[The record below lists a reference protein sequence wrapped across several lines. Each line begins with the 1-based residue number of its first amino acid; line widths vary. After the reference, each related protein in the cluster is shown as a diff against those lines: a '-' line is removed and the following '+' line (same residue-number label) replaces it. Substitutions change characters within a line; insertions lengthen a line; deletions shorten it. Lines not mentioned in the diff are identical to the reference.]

1 MKKAVNFFRGS
12 IRVSVECPY
21 PERLVNVCAQND
33 IEFWDL
39 KRLSAT
45 TVHITMFIGGYQR
58 LRALADKAGFEIRQ
72 VKKTGVPFFLWKIR
86 KRYVLVAGM
95 LLMFLSVWGMSLF
108 VWEIDVR
115 GNKDVPPQ
123 LILQALHE
131 LGVGIG
137 SFGPAIKSEA
147 ISNDMLLKIPE
158 LAWIAVNVSGSHAD
172 VLVRERVP
180 KPPIT
185 DENTPMMVCA
195 VKSGIISKMSVLEG
209 ANLFTVGDTVQAGD
223 VIVTGIMDSL
233 TSGRR
238 SVHAMADVEA
248 RTWYELSCRMPLNTL
263 TKTYTGETITKTALI
278 FAGKRINLYLNGR
291 ISFDNYD
298 KITKENVIKL
308 PTGNILPIAVV
319 TEKYSEYSAAQ
330 KELAVLSAEEILQK
344 RLLDRLK
351 LQVTDGEIVKTE
363 FSTEMDN
370 GVIKVTL
377 KAECLEQIA
386 AERPFTA
393 EELAEAA
400 KPAPEKTD
408 ETGN

>member
-33 IEFWDL
+33 VEFWDL

-45 TVHITMFIGGYQR
+45 TVHITMFIGGYRR

-115 GNKDVPPQ
+115 GNEKVPPQ
-123 LILQALHE
+123 QILQALRE

-137 SFGPAIKSEA
+137 SFGPSINSEA
-147 ISNDMLLKIPE
+147 ISNEMILRIPQ

-180 KPPIT
+180 KPPLT
-185 DENTPMMVCA
+185 DETTPMMVCA
-195 VKSGIISKMSVLEG
+195 LKSGIIAKMSVLEG
-209 ANLFTVGDTVQAGD
+209 ARVFTVGNTVQAGD

-233 TSGRR
+233 ASGKRM
-238 SVHAMADVEA
+238 VHAMADVEA

-263 TKTYTGETITKTALI
+263 TKTYTGDTITKTSVIL
-278 FAGKRINLYLNGR
+278 AGNRINLYFNGR

-298 KITKENVIKL
+298 KITKENIIKL

-319 TEKYSEYSAAQ
+319 TEKYSEYTTAQ
-330 KELAVLSAEEILQK
+330 TELAVLSAEEILQK

-363 FSTEMDN
+363 FITEMDN
-370 GVIKVTL
+370 GVIRVTL

-393 EELAEAA
+393 EELAEATR
-400 KPAPEKTD
+400 PAPEKTD

>member
-33 IEFWDL
+33 VEFWDL

-45 TVHITMFIGGYQR
+45 TVHITMFIGGYRR

-115 GNKDVPPQ
+115 GNEKVPPQ
-123 LILQALHE
+123 QILQALRE

-137 SFGPAIKSEA
+137 SFGPSINSEA
-147 ISNDMLLKIPE
+147 ISNEMILRIPQ

-180 KPPIT
+180 KPPLT
-185 DENTPMMVCA
+185 DETTPMMVCA
-195 VKSGIISKMSVLEG
+195 LKSGIIAKMSVLEG
-209 ANLFTVGDTVQAGD
+209 ARVFTVGNTVQAGD

-233 TSGRR
+233 ASGKRM
-238 SVHAMADVEA
+238 VHAMADVEA

-263 TKTYTGETITKTALI
+263 TKTYTGDTITKTSVIL
-278 FAGKRINLYLNGR
+278 AGNRINLYFNGR

-298 KITKENVIKL
+298 KITKENIIKL
-308 PTGNILPIAVV
+308 PTGNILPIAIV
-319 TEKYSEYSAAQ
+319 TEKYSEYTTAQ
-330 KELAVLSAEEILQK
+330 TELAVLSAEEILQK

-363 FSTEMDN
+363 FITEMDN
-370 GVIKVTL
+370 GVIRVTL

-393 EELAEAA
+393 EELAEATR
-400 KPAPEKTD
+400 PAPEKTD

>member
-21 PERLVNVCAQND
+21 PERLVNVCAQNE

-147 ISNDMLLKIPE
+147 ISNDMLLKIPQ

-195 VKSGIISKMSVLEG
+195 VKSGIIAKMSVLEG
-209 ANLFTVGDTVQAGD
+209 ANVFTVGDTVQAGD
-223 VIVTGIMDSL
+223 VIVTGIMNSL

-263 TKTYTGETITKTALI
+263 SKTYTGETITKTALI

-319 TEKYSEYSAAQ
+319 TEKYSEYTAAQ
-330 KELAVLSAEEILQK
+330 TELTVLSAEEILQK

-400 KPAPEKTD
+400 KPPEKTD

>member
-21 PERLVNVCAQND
+21 PERLINVCAQND

-39 KRLSAT
+39 KRLSPT
-45 TVHITMFIGGYQR
+45 TVHITMLLGGYR
-58 LRALADKAGFEIRQ
+58 KLRAQAEKAGFEIRQ
-72 VKKTGVPFFLWKIR
+72 VEKSGVPFFLWKIR

-95 LLMFLSVWGMSLF
+95 LLMFLAVWGMSLF
-108 VWEIDVR
+108 VWEIDVS
-115 GNKDVPPQ
+115 GNKEVPSQ
-123 LILQALHE
+123 RILQELHA

-137 SFGPAIKSEA
+137 SFGPSITSEA
-147 ISNDMLLKIPE
+147 ISNEIIIRIPE

-180 KPPIT
+180 KPLIT
-185 DENTPMMVCA
+185 DDNTPMMVYA
-195 VKSGIISKMSVLEG
+195 IKSGIIAKMSVLQG
-209 ANLFTVGDTVQAGD
+209 ARVFTVGNTVQAGD

-233 TSGRR
+233 ASGKRMVR
-238 SVHAMADVEA
+238 AMADVEA
-248 RTWYELSCRMPLNTL
+248 RTWYEMSCQMTLNTL
-263 TKTYTGETITKTALI
+263 KKAYTGHTITKTSVILT
-278 FAGKRINLYLNGR
+278 GNRINLYFNGG

-298 KITKENVIKL
+298 KITTEKIIRL
-308 PTGNILPIAVV
+308 PTGNILPVAVV
-319 TEKYSEYSAAQ
+319 TEKYSEYTTAQ
-330 KELAVLSAEEILQK
+330 TELSVLSAEEILQK

-351 LQVTDGEIVKTE
+351 LQLTAGEIVKTD
-363 FSTEMDN
+363 FSTKIDN
-370 GVIKVTL
+370 GVIEVTL

-386 AERPFTA
+386 AMRPFTA
-393 EELAEAA
+393 EELAEAT

>member
-33 IEFWDL
+33 VEFWDL

-45 TVHITMFIGGYQR
+45 TVHITMFIGGYRR

-115 GNKDVPPQ
+115 GNEKVPPQ
-123 LILQALHE
+123 QILQALRE

-137 SFGPAIKSEA
+137 SFGPSINSEA
-147 ISNDMLLKIPE
+147 ISNEMILRIPQ

-180 KPPIT
+180 KPPLT
-185 DENTPMMVCA
+185 DETTPMMVCA
-195 VKSGIISKMSVLEG
+195 LKSGIIAKMSVLEG
-209 ANLFTVGDTVQAGD
+209 ARVFTVGNTVQAGD

-233 TSGRR
+233 ASGKRM
-238 SVHAMADVEA
+238 VHAMADVEA

-263 TKTYTGETITKTALI
+263 TKTYTGGTITKTSVIL
-278 FAGKRINLYLNGR
+278 AGNRINLYFNGR

-298 KITKENVIKL
+298 KITKENIIKL
-308 PTGNILPIAVV
+308 PTGNILPIAIV
-319 TEKYSEYSAAQ
+319 TEKYSEYTTAQ
-330 KELAVLSAEEILQK
+330 TELALLSAEEILQK

-363 FSTEMDN
+363 FITEMDN
-370 GVIKVTL
+370 GVIRVTL

-393 EELAEAA
+393 EELAEATR
-400 KPAPEKTD
+400 PAPEKTD